1 MSAQEK
7 EILILVGSPQ
17 EDGRCAKA
25 AQAIRDVLRLRGVKS
40 CLFPLAK
47 YPVAACTG
55 CGTCG
60 TTGECVIKGDS
71 FNVLSRH
78 MDSCDALIVVS
89 PVYFAGPSAW
99 LKAALDRCQVYWACR
114 YRLKQPMPAKRPAH
128 LVVVGE
134 GGDPFGYEPLVTI
147 CTSALNSAGLR
158 VSEDT
163 VHDFVGDNYDLARIP
178 KILDEVLA

>member
-1 MSAQEK
+1 MAAQEK
-7 EILILVGSPQ
+7 EILILVGSPR

-25 AQAIRDVLRLRGVKS
+25 AQAIRDILHLRGVKS
-40 CLFPLAK
+40 CLFPLSK
-47 YPVAACTG
+47 YPVAACAG
-55 CGTCG
+55 CGSCG
-60 TTGECVIKGDS
+60 KTGECVIKGDS

-78 MDSCDALIVVS
+78 MDSCDALIIVN

-99 LKAALDRCQVYWACR
+99 LKAALDRCQVYWARR
-114 YRLKQPMPAKRPAH
+114 YQLNQPIPAKRPAH

-134 GGDPFGYEPLVTI
+134 GGDPFGYEPLITI

-163 VHDFVGDNYDLARIP
+163 VHDFVGENYDLARIP

>member
-1 MSAQEK
+1 MAQAEN

-25 AQAIRDVLRLRGVKS
+25 AQAIRDVLHLRGVRS

-47 YPVAACTG
+47 YPVAACAG
-55 CGTCG
+55 CQSCG
-60 TTGECVIKGDS
+60 KTGECVIKGDS

-78 MDSCDALIVVS
+78 MDSCKALIVVA

-99 LKAALDRCQVYWACR
+99 LKAALDRCQVYWARR
-114 YRLKQPMPAKRPAH
+114 YQLKQPVPPARPAH
-128 LVVVGE
+128 VIAVGE
-134 GGDPFGYEPLVTI
+134 GGDPFGFQPLVTI

-158 VSEDT
+158 VTEET
-163 VHDFVGDNYDLARIP
+163 VHDFVGENYDLSRIP
-178 KILDEVLA
+178 ALLDEVLA